1 MGAKIFEIIFDK
13 APVAELA
20 IVYFSFDIGG
30 LGLVGD
36 VGGAQRVYK
45 YKQALNKVVRTV
57 EDVQGASKLVRGV
70 KAAEETSVLTGKAA
84 KNAPVIIGENMNRVN
99 AYAGKVGG
107 ETIDGWLAGRKWT
120 QQLNDEFISTMKA
133 QGRQFQDIG
142 PDFGRRLQN
151 RIDPSFGRPP
161 SSVYG
166 GERQSLLDYG
176 NYQRLYDR
184 TGKYQGGVPGFDP

>member
-70 KAAEETSVLTGKAA
+70 KAAEETNVLTGKAA
-84 KNAPVIIGENMNRVN
+84 EGVAKETGTILWSGPGARNAAE
-99 AYAGKVGG
+99 
-107 ETIDGWLAGRKWT
+107 WLANNTGGTTLEMT
-120 QQLNDEFISTMKA
+120 QLGARTELATVGMDYLTQARPIWQAASKRFVQSASGEVRIVLSGSANPSSIYFTTEWKA
-133 QGRQFQDIG
+133 L
-142 PDFGRRLQN
+142 LQN
-151 RIDPSFGRPP
+151 PN
-161 SSVYG
+161 V
-166 GERQSLLDYG
+166 
-176 NYQRLYDR
+176 
-184 TGKYQGGVPGFDP
+184 TGVKFIHIR